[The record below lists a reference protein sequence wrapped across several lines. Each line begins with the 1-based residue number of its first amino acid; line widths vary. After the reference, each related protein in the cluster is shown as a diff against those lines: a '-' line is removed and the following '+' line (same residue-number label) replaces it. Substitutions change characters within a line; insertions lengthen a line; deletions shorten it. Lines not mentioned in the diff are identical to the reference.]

1 MTVYVKEIKGSKFNL
16 EYIDGQPV
24 IKRAPYNILLPHLVE
39 RFRNKSINSVAVQ
52 CFPPIIDKRLAAITE
67 YIRDNRHSEDAL
79 IFFDNVYEGHITS
92 CIHGIHSI
100 INTLRLNP
108 EKCYFIS
115 GGMEARQL
123 YSEYRKKHGITKEI
137 NIIVLNSWERHLSLR
152 FFDQYQGSY
161 TVQHHIKN
169 KEKLFLCF
177 NRIVRPHRVSLL
189 GLLYGKGLVDCSY
202 YSFFPDVTYDSTTP
216 DLFKTVRPY
225 TTDATY
231 EIIRKSI
238 QDNQSKFPL
247 IVNNTDGS
255 NTNTVMPDDN
265 IYYENSYF
273 SLVTETFFYVHPDID
288 QNVWDERSV
297 FFSEKIFK
305 PILCK
310 HPFVLVSRPNSL
322 HYLRKLGY
330 KTFHPWINESYD
342 TIQND
347 EERMLAIVDEVE
359 RLSKQTPEQWIEWL
373 KGVAE
378 IVEHNHKVIVSKT
391 RDEFEWFE

>member
-1 MTVYVKEIKGSKFNL
+1 MTVYVKEIKSSIF
-16 EYIDGQPV
+16 EIEQVDGQEV
-24 IKRAPYNILLPHLVE
+24 VKRRPYTLLLPHLVE
-39 RFRNKSINSVAVQ
+39 RFRNKSINAVAVQ
-52 CFPPIIDKRLAAITE
+52 CFPPITDKKLDAIKD
-67 YIRDNRHSEDAL
+67 YIRHNLHGDDTL

-92 CIHGIHSI
+92 CIHGIHNI
-100 INTLRLNP
+100 INTLNLDP
-108 EKCYFIS
+108 AKCYFIS

-123 YSEYRKKHGITKEI
+123 YSEYRKKYGITKEI

-161 TVQHHIKN
+161 AIQHHIKN

-189 GLLYGKGLVDCSY
+189 GLLYDRELVDCSY
-202 YSFFPDVTYDSTTP
+202 YSFFPDVTYDSTIP
-216 DLFKTVRPY
+216 DLFKTVRSY
-225 TTDATY
+225 TSDRIY
-231 EIIRKSI
+231 ETIRKSI

-247 IVNNTDGS
+247 IVNNPDGS

-265 IYYENSYF
+265 MYYENSYF
-273 SLVTETFFYVHPDID
+273 SLVTETFFYVHPGID

-330 KTFHPWINESYD
+330 KTFHPWINEAYD

-347 EERMLAIVDEVE
+347 EERMLAIVDEVH

-373 KGVAE
+373 NGVAE
-378 IVEHNHKVIVSKT
+378 IVEHNHKVIISKT